1 MKLFHPD
8 SANKFV
14 IAAVPNNAREG
25 TDPTYVAVKAGG
37 IEQAEQSLLADQRAP
52 MRSAYPYV
60 LGRYDE
66 KGRYMTYKPPIDGV
80 TPGRF
85 VVHPLAQQ
93 EMAAAGWH

>member
-1 MKLFHPD
+1 MKLFNPD

-14 IAAVPNNAREG
+14 IAAASANAREG
-25 TDPTYVAVKAGG
+25 TDPTYVAVMAGS
-37 IEQAEQSLLADQRAP
+37 IEQAEQSLHADKKAP
-52 MRSAYPYV
+52 MRPVYPYV

-85 VVHPLAQQ
+85 VLHPLAQE
-93 EMAAAGWH
+93 EMAAAGWN